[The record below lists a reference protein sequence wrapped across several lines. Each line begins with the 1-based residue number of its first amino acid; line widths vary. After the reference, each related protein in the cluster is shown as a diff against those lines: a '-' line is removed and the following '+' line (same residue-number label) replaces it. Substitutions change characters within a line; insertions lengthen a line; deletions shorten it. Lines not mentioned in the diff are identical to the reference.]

1 MKLVKS
7 LLLGSAAGLAA
18 VAGAQAADLPVRKA
32 APVEYVR
39 VCSTYGAGFFYI
51 PGTETC
57 LRVGGRARFEYRY
70 ESDRFRTS
78 DVSGFR
84 GLGRLNLDA
93 RTQTAYGTLRTFV
106 RFDIA
111 RRTGTLRSGTQERLG
126 LAFGG
131 TGVDYVGRAQT
142 NVLVDKAF
150 IQFGPI
156 TAGRASS
163 FFDFYQNDLEFLG
176 TSGSSLP
183 STTLLAYT
191 ASFGGGFTAT
201 VSIEDGQE
209 RRVPVFG
216 SSFASYNPLTGT
228 FTSGAFNAAQTN
240 QLPDIVAALRVDQ
253 SWGSA
258 QLSAAMHQIR
268 VAGAA
273 SNSITGTTVT
283 LGNAGYAPD
292 TEYGFA
298 IQGGLKFN
306 LPMIAA
312 GDVLWLQAAY
322 AQGAGNYV
330 YGGAY
335 AFGGATANQSGDRG
349 GLIGQTLDAV
359 TTIYGDVKLTESYSV
374 VAGFLHYW
382 TPQIRQ
388 GVFGSYTKID
398 YSNILRTQYGP
409 LGVLGTGGVPT
420 AGSALNG
427 LDARFKDLSVF
438 AVGTNLIWSP
448 VRDLDI
454 GVEVLYNRL
463 DPRGRVVDV
472 NRPFS
477 QVIPGV
483 GTVQRTISY
492 DDIIVGQLRIQR
504 DF

>member
-7 LLLGSAAGLAA
+7 LLLGSAAGLTA

-39 VCSTYGAGFFYI
+39 VCSTYGAGFFFI

-57 LRVGGRARFEYRY
+57 LRVGGRARAEFRI
-70 ESDRFRTS
+70 ESDRFRTA
-78 DVSGFR
+78 DTSGFR

-111 RRTGTLRSGTQERLG
+111 RRTGVLRSGTQERLG

-131 TGVDYVGRAQT
+131 TGVDFTGRAQT

-176 TSGSSLP
+176 TSGSAQP
-183 STTLLAYT
+183 STTLFAYT

-201 VSIEDGQE
+201 LSAEDGQE
-209 RRVPVFG
+209 RRTPVFAG
-216 SSFASYNPLTGT
+216 GNFAGINPFTGALIAGG
-228 FTSGAFNAAQTN
+228 FDAAQRN

-258 QLSAAMHQIR
+258 QLSGALHQIR
-268 VAGAA
+268 VAGTTSTAFGA
-273 SNSITGTTVT
+273 SQ
-283 LGNAGYAPD
+283 LFAGYAPD

-330 YGGAY
+330 YGSAY
-335 AFGGATANQSGDRG
+335 AFGGALANQAGDRG
-349 GLIGQTLDAV
+349 GVIGQTLDAV
-359 TTIYGDVKLTESYSV
+359 STIYGDLKLTESYSV

-409 LGVLGTGGVPT
+409 LGVIGAGGVPT
-420 AGSALNG
+420 AGSALGALNPN
-427 LDARFKDLSVF
+427 FKDLSVF
-438 AVGTNLIWSP
+438 AIGTNLIWSP

-463 DPRGRVVDV
+463 DPRGRVVDA
-472 NRPFS
+472 NRPFA
-477 QVIPGV
+477 QTVPGV
-483 GTVQRTISY
+483 GLVQRTISY